1 MGRDVGHGLGLGLG
15 FRVRVVID
23 KRVFY
28 LPSEIIHLAQSISS
42 AVNAA
47 GSQRPA
53 APHPNAHALRMMHVT
68 GARNRGMHPK
78 TYMFNT

>member
-15 FRVRVVID
+15 SSVRVVID

-28 LPSEIIHLAQSISS
+28 LPSEIIHLAQIISS

-47 GSQRPA
+47 VASDRRLHIPM
-53 APHPNAHALRMMHVT
+53 LML
-68 GARNRGMHPK
+68 
-78 TYMFNT
+78 